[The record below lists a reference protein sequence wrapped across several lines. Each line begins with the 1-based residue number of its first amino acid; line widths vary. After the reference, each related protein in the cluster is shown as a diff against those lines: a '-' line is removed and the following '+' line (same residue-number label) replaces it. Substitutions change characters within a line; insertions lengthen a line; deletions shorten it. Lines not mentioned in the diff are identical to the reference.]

1 MNHQETQDQT
11 EEKVLKLSPR
21 DFVKKYQKDGIIQ
34 TISSKIENEKNQT
47 DSDSLRVHLKGLMG
61 SQDALVLAALYRN
74 NPAISHFVI
83 MNDAE
88 EAAYFYNDI
97 QHFLGETLSSSN
109 PNILFFPTSYKKP
122 YKFEKIDNA
131 NVLQRSEVLTR
142 LNNHHSEENGIII
155 VTYPSALTEK
165 VINKQVLAANTFVVK
180 INEIIEPSFV
190 IEILNEYGFK
200 REEYVFEAGQYSVRG
215 GIIDIFSYSNEYPY
229 RIEFFGNEVESIR
242 TFKPTDQLSIEKVNR
257 AVIVPNVTEK
267 VQKQTR
273 ENFLEFVPQ
282 KTRLWLKDYALTI
295 DVVEKYFER
304 ATEDFDTILEVS
316 NYTQIISDPEELF
329 ITKKEF
335 KNQIEKF
342 IQIEFGRK
350 FRRVTEKTKG
360 NHSIF
365 EFDAKAQP
373 TFHKNLQNLVFD
385 IESYNQKGYQ
395 CIIAADLP
403 KQIDRMHTIFEEKGV
418 GVQFYGLNIGLR
430 GGFIDHN
437 LNIVC
442 YTDHQIFERYHRYST
457 QERFTKSKAL
467 TLKELNTLQAGDY
480 VTHIDYGIGRFAGLE
495 KLDVNGNEQE
505 AVRLIYRDNDVLY
518 VSVHSLHKISKHSSQ
533 DGSSMSLSK
542 LGSQDWTNRKKK
554 VKKHLKDIGTELI
567 ALYAKRQTAT
577 GFAFPKDGYM
587 QAEVESSFFYQD
599 TPDQAT
605 ATNDVKDDM
614 EKPVPMDRLICG
626 DVGFGKTEIAVRAAF
641 KAVSNGKQVAVLVPT
656 TVLAAQHNRTFSER
670 LGNFGVNVDFIN
682 RFRTA
687 KEVREILKKLE
698 EGKIDILVGTH
709 KIVSAKTKFK
719 DLGLFIIDEEQKF
732 GVKTKDKIKELRV
745 NVDCLTLT
753 ATPIPRTLQ
762 FSLLGARDLSV
773 MHTPPPNRQP
783 VTTEVH
789 NFNEALVRDA
799 ISLELRRGGQVFF
812 VHNRV
817 IDIYEVAGILTR
829 LVPDAKVVVGHGQMK
844 NDQLEKTMMSFIN
857 GDADILVSTNII
869 ESGLDIPNANTIIIN
884 NSHLIGLSDLHQMRG
899 RVGRS
904 NKKAFCYLLIP
915 SAATLPAD
923 SRKRLKAL
931 EEFNE
936 LGDGFKIAMR
946 DLDIRGAGNLLG
958 AEQSG
963 FINDLG
969 LDTYHKMLEEAI
981 SELKEDEFK
990 ELFQNPNATKPKE
1003 LKITCSIETDLEIL
1017 IPESYISNISERLQL
1032 YIEAD
1037 RLKTEEQLDK
1047 FKETVKD
1054 RFGTPPEDFDNLLQA
1069 VRLRWMA
1076 EQIGFEKLIIKN
1088 EKIRG
1093 YFIANR
1099 PDYYQTD
1106 AFGKVLKYIQERP
1119 KRCKLKENKE
1129 RVIFIMEQVKT
1140 LDGVMKVFSGILE

>member
-1 MNHQETQDQT
+1 MNQPETQEQT
-11 EEKVLKLSPR
+11 EILKLSPK
-21 DFVKKYQKDGIIQ
+21 DFIKKYQKDGVLL
-34 TISSKIENEKNQT
+34 TLSSKLEQEKKQ
-47 DSDSLRVHLKGLMG
+47 SESVRFHLKGLQG
-61 SQDALVLAALYRN
+61 SQDAVVLAAIYKN
-74 NPAISHFVI
+74 TPAISHFVV
-83 MNDAE
+83 MDDAE

-97 QHFLGETLSSSN
+97 QHLLGETLSSST
-109 PNILFFPTSYKKP
+109 PKVLFFPTSYKKP

-131 NVLQRSEVLTR
+131 NVLQRSEILTR
-142 LNNHHSEENGIII
+142 LNNHHSEENGLII

-165 VINKQVLAANTFVVK
+165 VINKQTLAANTFVVK
-180 INEIIEPSFV
+180 VGEIVETDFV
-190 IEILNEYGFK
+190 IEILNEYGFV
-200 REEYVFEAGQYSVRG
+200 REEYVYEAGQYSVRG
-215 GIIDIFSYSNEYPY
+215 GIIDVFSYSNEYPF

-242 TFKPTDQLSIEKVNR
+242 TFNPTDQLSIEKVNR
-257 AVIVPNVTEK
+257 AVVVPNVTEK
-267 VQKQTR
+267 VEKQTR
-273 ENFLEFVPQ
+273 ENFLEFVP
-282 KTRLWLKDYALTI
+282 KRTRLWLKDYALTV

-304 ATEDFDTILEVS
+304 ATEDFDTILQVS

-342 IQIEFGRK
+342 IQLEFGRK
-350 FRRVTEKTKG
+350 FRRVTEKTKD
-360 NHSIF
+360 NHTVF
-365 EFDAKAQP
+365 EFDAKPQP

-385 IESYNQKGYQ
+385 IEGYNQKGYQ

-430 GGFIDHN
+430 GGFIDNN

-467 TLKELNTLQAGDY
+467 TLKELNTLQAGDF

-533 DGSSMSLSK
+533 ESGSLSLSK
-542 LGSQDWTNRKKK
+542 LGSQEWSNKKKK
-554 VKKHLKDIGTELI
+554 VKKQLKDIGTELI
-567 ALYAKRQTAT
+567 KLYAKRQNVQ
-577 GFAFPKDGYM
+577 GFAFPKDNYM

-605 ATNDVKDDM
+605 ATQDVKEDM

-656 TVLAAQHNRTFSER
+656 TVLAAQHYRTFNER
-670 LGNFGVNVDFIN
+670 LGNFGVNVDYIN

-687 KEVREILKKLE
+687 KEVREILQKLS

-709 KIVSAKTKFK
+709 KIVGQKVKFK
-719 DLGLFIIDEEQKF
+719 DLGLFIVDEEQKF
-732 GVKTKDKIKELRV
+732 GVKTKDRIKEMRV

-799 ISLELRRGGQVFF
+799 ISYELRRGGQVFF

-844 NDQLEKTMMSFIN
+844 SDQLEKTMMNFIN

-969 LDTYHKMLEEAI
+969 LDAYHKLLEEAVA
-981 SELKEDEFK
+981 ELKEEEFK
-990 ELFQNPNATKPKE
+990 ELFQNPNVASKPRE
-1003 LKITCSIETDLEIL
+1003 LNITCSIETDLEIL

-1032 YIEAD
+1032 YIQAD
-1037 RLKTEEQLDK
+1037 SLKNEEQLEK
-1047 FKETVKD
+1047 FKESVKD
-1054 RFGTPPEDFDNLLQA
+1054 RFGTPPDDFDNLLQA
-1069 VRLRWMA
+1069 VRLRWLA
-1076 EQIGFEKLIIKN
+1076 EKIGFEKLIIKN

-1093 YFIANR
+1093 YFVADR
-1099 PDYYQTD
+1099 PDYYQSD
-1106 AFGKVLKYIQERP
+1106 VFGKVLQYVQTRP
-1119 KRCKLKENKE
+1119 KRCKLKDSKN

-1140 LDGVMKVFSGILE
+1140 LEGVMNVFKGILE